1 MSRLPSSVICRH
13 ALFLL
18 ALLLLS
24 SCASTSTT
32 TREEDGTN
40 TSFSFHGSGA
50 EKDIAQARQ
59 LRVDGQYA
67 EAATVL
73 LGVYKSP
80 NNESKFREE
89 ALLELSQVEA
99 YLLNPS
105 RDYDKA
111 LGYLEQLLEEFPD
124 TEYRDEAE
132 EQIKH
137 INELK
142 SH

>member
-1 MSRLPSSVICRH
+1 MSRLPISMIFRTT
-13 ALFLL
+13 LILL
-18 ALLLLS
+18 AALLLT

-67 EAATVL
+67 EAASLL

-80 NNESKFREE
+80 ANESKFREE
-89 ALLELSQVEA
+89 ALLELSQVES

-111 LGYLEQLLEEFPD
+111 LGYLEQLLEEFPE

-132 EQIKH
+132 DQIKH
-137 INELK
+137 LKELQA
-142 SH
+142 H